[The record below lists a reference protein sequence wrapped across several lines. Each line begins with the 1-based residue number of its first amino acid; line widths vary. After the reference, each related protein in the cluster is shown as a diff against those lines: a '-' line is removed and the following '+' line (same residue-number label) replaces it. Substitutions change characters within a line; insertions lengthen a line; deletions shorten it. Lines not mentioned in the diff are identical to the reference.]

1 MRVTKSGYRQ
11 SITGGDVIIEDK
23 TMIKV
28 NAHSAHVIV
37 AELWRS
43 LQSRLIPDVRLERL
57 TDYRYQQRQPQPNGT
72 DYICDIELLC
82 NNAERRRMVA
92 DIFAVK
98 FRQENGTPHPSK

>member
-1 MRVTKSGYRQ
+1 MRITKSGYKQ
-11 SITGGDVIIEDK
+11 SVTGGAVLIEDK

-43 LQSRLIPDVRLERL
+43 LESRLIPDTALTQL
-57 TDYRYQQRQPQPNGT
+57 TDYRYQQRQPQDNGT

-82 NNAERRRMVA
+82 NNAERRRLVA
-92 DIFAVK
+92 DIFARHYK
-98 FRQENGTPHPSK
+98 YSLSQPIEPA